1 MTKKLGNPGLQRIL
15 LAAAHGHFRDTFR
28 KAIQLA
34 RRRVYT
40 HGFKFPY
47 MVALEV
53 TNDCTLNCVMCPRSH
68 RTDGPGYM
76 TLELFQQVIEECAK
90 HKSMVE
96 LVFTGM
102 GEPLLH
108 PQILDMFRLAK
119 SVGIPTVRV
128 VTTALLLTK
137 DKVDTILDG
146 PGLDQISVSLDA
158 FTPETYQKIK
168 GGPHFHK
175 VLENLEYFL
184 DQRDKR
190 RCWKPFVNLHIL
202 KMKETASEINR
213 FVQKWEQKLKKGD
226 QIIIKGFH
234 TFAGVVED
242 RRVKKLEKI
251 DNRFPCRQ
259 IWELSYISWDGDVMP
274 CCNDVLKELK
284 LGSLKE
290 STLRELWTG
299 PAIQKMRDIHLEGQY
314 GRISLCARCDHW
326 WFLTKGPTEFRKS

>member
-1 MTKKLGNPGLQRIL
+1 MKNVLGNLSLQRIL
-15 LAAAHGHFRDTFR
+15 IAAAHGQFRNTLR
-28 KAIQLA
+28 KGMVLVY
-34 RRRVYT
+34 RRTNKYRL
-40 HGFKFPY
+40 KFPY
-47 MVALEV
+47 MITLEV
-53 TNDCTLNCVMCPRSH
+53 TNDCLLDCIMCPRSH

-76 TLELFQQVIEECAK
+76 TLELFQQVIEECAR
-90 HKSMVE
+90 HKSMIE

-108 PQILDMFRLAK
+108 PQILDMFKRAK
-119 SVGIPTVRV
+119 NAGIPTVRV

-158 FTPETYQKIK
+158 FTPETYQKVK

-175 VLENLEYFL
+175 VLKNLEYFL

-202 KMKETASEINR
+202 NMKETASDINS

-251 DNRFPCRQ
+251 ENRFPCRQ
-259 IWELSYISWDGDVMP
+259 IWELGYVSWDGDVMP
-274 CCNDVLKELK
+274 CCGDALKELK

-290 STLRELWTG
+290 STLR
-299 PAIQKMRDIHLEGQY
+299 
-314 GRISLCARCDHW
+314 
-326 WFLTKGPTEFRKS
+326 